1 MSVIPIVL
9 FHDRALLQDKDWA
22 YATECTIAYVD
33 EEDLVTEDDDL
44 KMQEDF
50 DKTVIV
56 DTQPLVE
63 ALAKPKNMGNQ
74 GFFIT

>member
-33 EEDLVTEDDDL
+33 DDDL

-56 DTQPLVE
+56 DTQPLIE
-63 ALAKPKNMGNQ
+63 ALAKPKNLGDQ